1 MVYASQKGGTMTKNE
16 LKQILDGM
24 PQGMDVDDFLLEVV
38 NRALFLE
45 RNACIK
51 AIEDE
56 VQDWDRDMKEAALE
70 ASEVIRERGKK

>member
-1 MVYASQKGGTMTKNE
+1 MTKNE